1 MNHEFSTLKIS
12 NLYFPKLRVIR
23 VKKYKKLNL
32 FLRRNESNNNNICF
46 STEKIRSNNNGVNL
60 LKINNPNYPKTPPN
74 AFINA
79 IKYPHAKNRYTFK
92 KNSEVKRE
100 EKKMNKIFM
109 EFYHKKKNNTKLR
122 NQGITTCDSFFVRNS
137 SKINHRIL
145 TLGKNE
151 NNLDNLSTLNN
162 NTMREVFINK
172 YDKIC
177 KHKFPLSGRI
187 PLKII
192 NDKYAYIYMSD
203 KSELIKHWRRSNYN
217 PLNV

>member
-1 MNHEFSTLKIS
+1 MNQEFSTLKIS

-23 VKKYKKLNL
+23 AKKYKKLNL
-32 FLRRNESNNNNICF
+32 FLKRNESNNNNIYF
-46 STEKIRSNNNGVNL
+46 SSKKIKTNNNVINSI
-60 LKINNPNYPKTPPN
+60 KINSPIYPKTPPN
-74 AFINA
+74 AFTTRIKSPHTIN
-79 IKYPHAKNRYTFK
+79 KYTFK
-92 KNSEVKRE
+92 KDSDVKKE
-100 EKKMNKIFM
+100 EKKMNRIFM

-122 NQGITTCDSFFVRNS
+122 NQGITTCDSFFVRKS

-172 YDKIC
+172 YDKII
-177 KHKFPLSGRI
+177 KHKFPLSGKI

-203 KSELIKHWRRSNYN
+203 KSELIKHWRRTNYN
-217 PLNV
+217 PLNI